1 MNRPQGSLERK
12 ALVEALQ
19 DNSLW
24 ASPGQD
30 PCLQECVYWWVKWVD
45 PKTESENLID
55 PKKNIMMMIYLEASP
70 WVNGCQARDED
81 LDCQGFSLED
91 CLVDLALKVNLRA
104 SPSYPS
110 EGNP

>member
-12 ALVEALQ
+12 TIVEALQ
-19 DNSLW
+19 DNPLW
-24 ASPGQD
+24 ASPGQE
-30 PCLQECVYWWVKWVD
+30 PCLQECVYWWVEYVD
-45 PKTESENLID
+45 PRTETKNLID
-55 PKKNIMMMIYLEASP
+55 PDKNIMMMVYLEASP
-70 WVNGCQARDED
+70 WVNGRQERDES

-110 EGNP
+110 GGNP